1 MITNLL
7 LEDLGGDSSEDEA
20 KEGTE
25 LKQKRVQKRKRESLE
40 ILARLETYRKN
51 LEKRR
56 RKLYDQLVKYKVFTI
71 FVLNQTNTYFTNIN
85 LKV

>member
-56 RKLYDQLVKYKVFTI
+56 RKLNDLLVKYKVKFS
-71 FVLNQTNTYFTNIN
+71 F
-85 LKV
+85 